1 MAIEFYRQCIPL
13 TKDGV
18 KFAGHMVTNE
28 DESQSESYEWE
39 SGVAYPANT
48 AVWYNNASYISV
60 RNVPDNAS
68 TPDEEPGFW
77 AFLYMLS

>member
-18 KFAGHMVTNE
+18 KFAAHMATGE
-28 DESQSESYEWE
+28 DESEYESHDWE

-48 AVWYNNASYISV
+48 AVWYNSTPYISI

-68 TPDEEPGFW
+68 NPNEEPDFW
-77 AFLYMLS
+77 ALLYMLS

>member
-1 MAIEFYRQCIPL
+1 MAIEFYRQMIPL
-13 TKDGV
+13 TKEGV

-48 AVWYNNASYISV
+48 AVLLSV
-60 RNVPDNAS
+60 RYLIFSSSRSAVLFSVKSAVLVSSRS
-68 TPDEEPGFW
+68 T
-77 AFLYMLS
+77 LR

>member
-28 DESQSESYEWE
+28 DESQSESYDWE

-48 AVWYNNASYISV
+48 AVWYNNTPYISI
-60 RNVPDNAS
+60 RNVPDNAGE
-68 TPDEEPGFW
+68 PDSEPDFW
-77 AFLYMLS
+77 AFLVMLN

>member
-13 TKDGV
+13 TKEGV

-28 DESQSESYEWE
+28 DESQSESYDWE

-48 AVWYNNASYISV
+48 AVWYNNAPYISV
-60 RNVPDNAS
+60 RNVPDNAGE
-68 TPDEEPGFW
+68 PDTEPDFW
-77 AFLYMLS
+77 AFLAMST